1 MDIHISEAKPDRWL
15 QLMQSA
21 VGCGPEQA
29 AGYWMTAYSLK
40 PSRPEPL
47 YLLAKQFRCAGSN
60 EASMRLLDLAVPNK
74 EEYEGRIEAA
84 HSWGLAE
91 EYLIVSFYCGKDG
104 ARDHMLT
111 LMDGKGCPN
120 STVQGALSN
129 YRFYGSH
136 KLRSTSIPDKISNQT
151 RTLAAQNGAT
161 VITYPSS
168 PCIIKTPGA
177 YLINQRLVS
186 YKLLDEGRYDLGASG
201 TVTTFNERTETP
213 GDIEDDPSVVSV
225 QLFSPPSLANLYNGL
240 EDVKVWRKEDGA
252 LVYLATHIS
261 PNRDIRMSRGEYSKE
276 GMSNPIVMEHVDHRG
291 ETEKNWAQCG
301 DDMVVYKWSPLTVCK
316 IDGSQISPVVVN
328 YNVPGSFQW
337 MRGST
342 NACLYQGRLWFLT
355 HSVLHRSPRVYY
367 NHFVVLDPETFR
379 VMSYSAPFKLSDHPI
394 EFCLGLVVEDNR
406 VLIGYSEMDGSSKI
420 ARVDWEEINGLLV
433 HL

>member
-1 MDIHISEAKPDRWL
+1 MDIQISEIEPERWL
-15 QLMQSA
+15 QLMQAAGRS
-21 VGCGPEQA
+21 GPEQA

-60 EASMRLLDLAVPNK
+60 EASMKLLDMAVPNQ
-74 EEYEGRIEAA
+74 EEYEGRVEAA

-111 LMDGKGCPN
+111 LMDGKACPY

-136 KLRSTSIPDKISNQT
+136 KLKSTPIPDRLPSEA
-151 RTLAAQNGAT
+151 RTLSARNGAT
-161 VITYPSS
+161 VIMYPSS

-186 YKLLDEGRYDLGASG
+186 YKIVDQGRYDLGASG

-213 GDIEDDPSVVSV
+213 GDIEDDPSVSSV
-225 QLFSPPSLANLYNGL
+225 ELYTAPSLANMFNGL

-261 PNRDIRMSRGEYSKE
+261 PNRDIRMCRGEYSKE
-276 GMSNPIVMEHVDHRG
+276 GMSNPMVMEHVDYRG

-316 IDGSQISPVVVN
+316 MSGSQVSPVVVN
-328 YNVPGSFQW
+328 YNVPGCFQW

-342 NACLYQGRLWFLT
+342 NACVYQGRLWFLT

-379 VMSYSAPFKLSDHPI
+379 VTAYSAPFKLSSHPI
-394 EFCLGLVVEDNR
+394 EFCLGLVVEERR
-406 VLIGYSEMDGSSKI
+406 VVIGYSEMDGSSKI
-420 ARVDWEEINGLLV
+420 AKVEWEEINGLLV